1 MPEFTPDDQE
11 PVVRGTYDATAG
23 AFASLDR
30 AARREEAVKRYLY
43 TAHAIGESFE
53 ATIGLDADEVR
64 VVQAKTFDEMAKNL
78 IEELHE
84 IDRS

>member
-1 MPEFTPDDQE
+1 MMPEITPDDQE

-30 AARREEAVKRYLY
+30 AARREEAVMRTL
-43 TAHAIGESFE
+43 ASARFQHAALDQL
-53 ATIGLDADEVR
+53 ATD
-64 VVQAKTFDEMAKNL
+64 L